1 MRSLKTSLG
10 LVTMLVFVSG
20 TAPVLASDD
29 PIAKGK
35 QLYDGKG
42 ACASCHGTT
51 GKGDGAAAAALE
63 PKPRPLS
70 GGTFKF
76 DTDGDG
82 SPGTDTDLANVIKN
96 GASKYGG
103 SAVMPGRADIADED
117 VQAIVAYLR
126 TL

>member
-10 LVTMLVFVSG
+10 LVTMLVISG
-20 TAPVLASDD
+20 VASPVFSADD
-29 PIAKGK
+29 PIARGK

-42 ACASCHGTT
+42 ACASCHGAT
-51 GKGDGAAAAALE
+51 GNGDGAAAAALN

-70 GGTFKF
+70 GGVFSF

-82 SPGTDTDLANVIKN
+82 SPGTDTDLVNVIKN

-117 VQAIVAYLR
+117 IQAIVAYLR